1 MDENIMSTNV
11 EKSFIAR
18 IACSETRM
26 TYFDQHPGADELK
39 GSGHLLTT
47 AHAYSRLNQMMRYYN
62 NATNNIHIVAYFRCY
77 DDYYTIQIRSS
88 QYFGNFFSKNAD
100 RILGAFP
107 PAGGDTTSF
116 NLFNSNSELVTL
128 DNLQGSHATVYL
140 RARNAGFINRQLR
153 EDPYVYTYGDA
164 PGDPVTF
171 NLEILERNVD
181 YPTSTVPYA

>member
-1 MDENIMSTNV
+1 MMSTNV

-18 IACSETRM
+18 VTCSATRM
-26 TYFDQHPGADELK
+26 TYFDQHPDADELK

-47 AHAYSRLNQMMRYYN
+47 AHAYSRLNIMAPYYEN
-62 NATNNIHIVAYFRCY
+62 GINPVHIVAYFRCY
-77 DDYYTIQIRSS
+77 DDYYNIQIRSS
-88 QYFGNFFSKNAD
+88 HYFGNFFSKNDD

-107 PAGGDTTSF
+107 AAGGDTTSF
-116 NLFNSNSELVTL
+116 NLYNSNSELVTL
-128 DNLQGSHATVYL
+128 DNLEGSHATVYL

-153 EDPYVYTYGDA
+153 EDVYVYTYGDA

-181 YPTSTVPYA
+181 YPTSDVPYAQA